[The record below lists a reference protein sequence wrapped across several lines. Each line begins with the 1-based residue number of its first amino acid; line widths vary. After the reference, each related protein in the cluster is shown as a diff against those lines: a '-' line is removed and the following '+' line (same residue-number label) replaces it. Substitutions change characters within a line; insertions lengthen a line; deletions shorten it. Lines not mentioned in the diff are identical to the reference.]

1 VNIHGDNA
9 KSVHYN
15 AKNCVQGILVGDFP
29 HMAIKA
35 YEQYQAGNS
44 MCPIG
49 ENNAFCTGWDENNQG
64 VHEYGGYDCSNQNTT
79 INLIGCREDYMKEHQ
94 VGAAG
99 LAMLAGTW
107 NYWNESKGYA
117 IHGISG
123 IIKYNR
129 SGDFHL
135 TVPVKKSFRCLYFR
149 WIVWIYWT
157 QYSDFML

>member
-1 VNIHGDNA
+1 
-9 KSVHYN
+9 
-15 AKNCVQGILVGDFP
+15 
-29 HMAIKA
+29 
-35 YEQYQAGNS
+35 
-44 MCPIG
+44 
-49 ENNAFCTGWDENNQG
+49 
-64 VHEYGGYDCSNQNTT
+64 
-79 INLIGCREDYMKEHQ
+79 MKEHQ

-129 SGDFHL
+129 SDDFHL